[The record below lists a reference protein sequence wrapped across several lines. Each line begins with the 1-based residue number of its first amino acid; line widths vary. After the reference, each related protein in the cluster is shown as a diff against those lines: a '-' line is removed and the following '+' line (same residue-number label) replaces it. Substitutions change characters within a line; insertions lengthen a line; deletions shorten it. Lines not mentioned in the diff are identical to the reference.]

1 MAPAQVNAGP
11 GMILYPDLG
20 SQAYPPTSPIPPL
33 VGPPNMGNLQYQPGW
48 TQPAGYRYPQYPVSA
63 TPSYSTGN
71 CVPHASAYPTPRVN
85 PQGFH
90 PLQRYQPPYIPPVPP
105 VWNPTPTMIHP
116 DPELTTFSLWEV
128 SSVSAM
134 MATIHQNDTQRTQLD
149 PISMEISAEVTPPQ
163 LKNTEASAEALRT
176 PGTPAVGSEW
186 EELTTPPSGDSSNSP
201 GSFHTGVPPDWEA
214 PRLRQE
220 QAPLPEA

>member
-1 MAPAQVNAGP
+1 MT
-11 GMILYPDLG
+11 LYPDLG

-48 TQPAGYRYPQYPVSA
+48 TQPAGYGYPQYLVL
-63 TPSYSTGN
+63 TTLSYPTGN
-71 CVPHASAYPTPRVN
+71 YAPHTSVYPPPRVS

-90 PLQRYQPPYIPPVPP
+90 PLQRYQSLYIPPVPL

-116 DPELTTFSLWEV
+116 DPELTTFSPWEV
-128 SSVSAM
+128 SSVSTT
-134 MATIHQNDTQRTQLD
+134 MATPCQNDTQRTQLD
-149 PISMEISAEVTPPQ
+149 PVSMEISAEVTPPQ
-163 LKNTEASAEALRT
+163 LENTETLAEALRT
-176 PGTPAVGSEW
+176 PG
-186 EELTTPPSGDSSNSP
+186 SP

-220 QAPLPEA
+220 QAPPPEA